1 MAGPWLGQW
10 PGELLGDL
18 DGARQPAAPGT
29 MYANIGGGGGISAD
43 LTIASADVI
52 AIGAGPRK
60 KPYKFPQWEPA
71 PGRLPATAARRRD
84 DEVALLLIGGL

>member
-10 PGELLGDL
+10 PGERLGDW

-71 PGRLPATAARRRD
+71 PDRLPAVSDRRRRD
-84 DEVALLLIGGL
+84 EAERMMIGAL